1 MTHSSTVD
9 TLEQEGG
16 LSGRRPSEVSMGS
29 ARGTG
34 SRQLRTRVATALVAA
49 AAVVGGVAFTGGAHA
64 DAEPTDVSIV
74 DDVANLPYQALFAAG
89 VQVYEFAGVYRQDS
103 PFSAPYFFTVL
114 RKLHNANQ
122 GAPGARRYAF
132 VGRGPG
138 STLPE
143 AFGMYPGRR
152 PSTDLHLRWTF
163 QFDPRT
169 LTPTLGPIGTLAG
182 GAVATRVCPK

>member
-1 MTHSSTVD
+1 
-9 TLEQEGG
+9 
-16 LSGRRPSEVSMGS
+16 MGS

-34 SRQLRTRVATALVAA
+34 SRILRTRVAAVLIAVAVA
-49 AAVVGGVAFTGGAHA
+49 GGVAFTQGPDA
-64 DAEPTDVSIV
+64 DAAPTNASIV
-74 DDVANLPYQALFAAG
+74 DDVSNLPYQALFATG
-89 VQVYEFAGVYRQDS
+89 VQVYEFAGIYRQDS

-114 RKLHNANQ
+114 RKLHSANQ
-122 GAPGARRYAF
+122 GAPGTRRYAF

-152 PSTDLHLRWTF
+152 PSPDLHLRWTF

-169 LTPTLGPIGTLAG
+169 LTPTLGGVMQCLSPPTVGPIGTLAG

>member
-1 MTHSSTVD
+1 
-9 TLEQEGG
+9 
-16 LSGRRPSEVSMGS
+16 MGS
-29 ARGTG
+29 VRVPRSRRCVCRGVRG
-34 SRQLRTRVATALVAA
+34 RVVAA
-49 AAVVGGVAFTGGAHA
+49 LISVIVACGAVSASVAARA
-64 DAEPTDVSIV
+64 DATPPAPTEASLV
-74 DDVANLPYQALFAAG
+74 DDLANLPYQALFAAN
-89 VQVYEFAGVYRQDS
+89 VQVYEFAGIYRQDS

-122 GAPGARRYAF
+122 GTPGNRRYAF

-152 PSTDLHLRWTF
+152 PSSDLHLRWTF

-169 LTPTLGPIGTLAG
+169 LTPTLGGVMQCLSPPTVGTVGNLVG
-182 GAVATRVCPK
+182 GAVVTRACPT